1 MSYNVQEERM
11 AESALDEYETDIGQQ
26 QEDDLAGS
34 ATDAGSSAEG
44 QLEAGPFQD
53 CEERPESLE
62 DGVAADETAQPAAPV
77 PGDGEEQAQPE
88 EKPKRKRATRKR
100 TAEAAAEEHVGNT
113 QQGEDQE
120 NGNEQQSNPPDYAFP
135 GNDEVSDGD
144 VPPEIEAEGA
154 DTETDAFVLEES
166 EETGADDTALDGEG
180 TDRPKQEAESG
191 PVEGSEPVNKSKPR
205 RGRRTAAADRGP
217 KEQFASRP
225 LKNKPALLSLDLNEL
240 DKNLTEEEREEWN
253 AIYASYRSKSLLT
266 GRVMGIDTHSFTVR
280 SRETGQVERRKM
292 QCAVIISH
300 RVKVLIPET
309 EVWVPGQERPSYV
322 MRNMTGAEIDY
333 TILDVDREG
342 GVAIGSRRMAMM
354 ARRHFFDSVKSGHE
368 VGEKLSCRVLS
379 VGPKRCL
386 VECGGRDMSLSQ
398 KDLTYTAT
406 PDLRER
412 YHPGQTLD
420 CILKEYNR
428 QTGQMWVSV
437 KETVANPFFGAIK
450 RHPVGSRR
458 QAVISGKY
466 GGGVFCTLP
475 DETVCLCLYSTR
487 HSDSDF
493 RVGDTVILAI
503 KQFDYERS
511 LIYGRI
517 LSKW

>member
-1 MSYNVQEERM
+1 MNYDVQEERM
-11 AESALDEYETDIGQQ
+11 ELNSGGEQGAAVLLEDVPMGDTAGENTFSGGGGNEGAAEDAASFAGQG
-26 QEDDLAGS
+26 D
-34 ATDAGSSAEG
+34 G
-44 QLEAGPFQD
+44 Q
-53 CEERPESLE
+53 PESDVSTE
-62 DGVAADETAQPAAPV
+62 DSSESGEIAQEAQEPA
-77 PGDGEEQAQPE
+77 E
-88 EKPKRKRATRKR
+88 EKPKRKRTSRKKAAEDPAAAPQETPDER
-100 TAEAAAEEHVGNT
+100 APEEEEAVEAALDDDASDAAGVEHDAET
-113 QQGEDQE
+113 
-120 NGNEQQSNPPDYAFP
+120 A
-135 GNDEVSDGD
+135 
-144 VPPEIEAEGA
+144 
-154 DTETDAFVLEES
+154 AFVLEEGS
-166 EETGADDTALDGEG
+166 ETENLETEPLDGADPGDTDEPLDG
-180 TDRPKQEAESG
+180 PASA
-191 PVEGSEPVNKSKPR
+191 PNVEPPAGGARSR
-205 RGRRTAAADRGP
+205 RTRRTASTEMDP

-225 LKNKPALLSLDLNEL
+225 LKSKPALLSLDLNEL
-240 DKNLTEEEREEWN
+240 DRDLTEEEREEWN

-266 GRVMGIDTHSFTVR
+266 GRITGIDTHSFTVR
-280 SRETGQVERRKM
+280 NRETGQIERRKM
-292 QCAVIISH
+292 QCAVIISY
-300 RVKVLIPET
+300 RVKVLVPET
-309 EVWVPGQERPSYV
+309 EAWMPGQERPSYV

-342 GVAIGSRRMAMM
+342 GVAIGSRRMAMQ
-354 ARRHFFDSVKSGHE
+354 ARRHFFDAARNGHE
-368 VGEKLSCRVLS
+368 LGEKLTCRVLS

-420 CILKEYNR
+420 CILKEYDR

-437 KETVANPFFGAIK
+437 KDTLSNPFFGAIK
-450 RHPVGSRR
+450 RHPIGSRR

-487 HSDSDF
+487 HLDSDF
-493 RVGDTVILAI
+493 HIGDTVILVI
-503 KQFDYERS
+503 KQFDYARH

>member
-1 MSYNVQEERM
+1 MNYDVQEERM
-11 AESALDEYETDIGQQ
+11 NLNSGEEQGGAVLLEDVPMEGAAGENEFVGDGENDGAAQDAASFAEQGD
-26 QEDDLAGS
+26 
-34 ATDAGSSAEG
+34 G
-44 QLEAGPFQD
+44 QLEPDVPVEGSGDSGETGQ
-53 CEERPESLE
+53 ESQE
-62 DGVAADETAQPAAPV
+62 PV
-77 PGDGEEQAQPE
+77 E
-88 EKPKRKRATRKR
+88 EKPRRKR
-100 TAEAAAEEHVGNT
+100 TSRKKAAESPVEAPSESGP
-113 QQGEDQE
+113 E
-120 NGNEQQSNPPDYAFP
+120 
-135 GNDEVSDGD
+135 DGD
-144 VPPEIEAEGA
+144 TVETAMDDEASAGV
-154 DTETDAFVLEES
+154 DTSDTGGEEHDAETAAFVLEGTGES
-166 EETGADDTALDGEG
+166 EDPEVTSLDGADLGDADE
-180 TDRPKQEAESG
+180 PSN
-191 PVEGSEPVNKSKPR
+191 EPVSAPEAVPSAGGARPR
-205 RGRRTAAADRGP
+205 RVRRTVSAETGP

-240 DKNLTEEEREEWN
+240 DRDLTEEEREEWN

-266 GRVMGIDTHSFTVR
+266 GRITGIDTHSFTVR
-280 SRETGQVERRKM
+280 NRETGQIERRRM
-292 QCAVIISH
+292 QCAVIISY
-300 RVKVLIPET
+300 RVKVLVPET
-309 EVWVPGQERPSYV
+309 EVWMPGQERPAYV
-322 MRNMTGAEIDY
+322 LRNMTGAEIDY

-342 GVAIGSRRMAMM
+342 GVAIGSRRMAML
-354 ARRHFFDSVKSGHE
+354 ARRHFFDAARNGHE
-368 VGEKLSCRVLS
+368 LGEKLTCRVLS

-412 YHPGQTLD
+412 YHPGQALD

-428 QTGQMWVSV
+428 QSGQMWVSV
-437 KETVANPFFGAIK
+437 KETMTNPFFGAIK
-450 RHPVGSRR
+450 RHPIGSRR

-493 RVGDTVILAI
+493 HVGDTVILAI
-503 KQFDYERS
+503 KQFDYERH

>member
-1 MSYNVQEERM
+1 MNYNVQEERM
-11 AESALDEYETDIGQQ
+11 ELNSNEEQGGAMRLEDVPLEGTAAESGFTSEGVSDGLLEDAASFAE
-26 QEDDLAGS
+26 QED
-34 ATDAGSSAEG
+34 G
-44 QLEAGPFQD
+44 QLEPDG
-53 CEERPESLE
+53 SME
-62 DGVAADETAQPAAPV
+62 DSGETAQ
-77 PGDGEEQAQPE
+77 EAQEPEE
-88 EKPKRKRATRKR
+88 EKPKRKRTSRKK
-100 TAEAAAEEHVGNT
+100 TAEGPTETLQDTPGESEPEDGVTVETAMDGEASDGGDASDPSGEEH
-113 QQGEDQE
+113 
-120 NGNEQQSNPPDYAFP
+120 
-135 GNDEVSDGD
+135 
-144 VPPEIEAEGA
+144 
-154 DTETDAFVLEES
+154 DTETAAFVLEENGKP
-166 EETGADDTALDGEG
+166 EDLKTAPLDGADPGNADEPSEKPEFVPEAALPASGAKSRR
-180 TDRPKQEAESG
+180 DRSL
-191 PVEGSEPVNKSKPR
+191 
-205 RGRRTAAADRGP
+205 AAPEKGP

-225 LKNKPALLSLDLNEL
+225 LKNKSVLLSLDLNEL
-240 DKNLTEEEREEWN
+240 DRDLTEEEREEWN

-266 GRVMGIDTHSFTVR
+266 GRIMGIDTHSFTVR
-280 SRETGQVERRKM
+280 NRETGQIERRKM
-292 QCAVIISH
+292 QCAVIIQY

-309 EVWVPGQERPSYV
+309 EAWMPGQERPPYV
-322 MRNMTGAEIDY
+322 LRNMTGAEIDY

-342 GVAIGSRRMAMM
+342 GVAIGSRRMAML
-354 ARRHFFDSVKSGHE
+354 ARRHFFDAARNGHE
-368 VGEKLSCRVLS
+368 LGEKLTCRVLS

-412 YHPGQTLD
+412 YHPGQALD

-437 KETVANPFFGAIK
+437 KETMANPFFGAIK
-450 RHPVGSRR
+450 RHPIGSRR

-493 RVGDTVILAI
+493 HVGDTVILAI
-503 KQFDYERS
+503 KQFDYERN

>member
-1 MSYNVQEERM
+1 MNYDVQEERM
-11 AESALDEYETDIGQQ
+11 
-26 QEDDLAGS
+26 DLNG
-34 ATDAGSSAEG
+34 GEG
-44 QLEAGPFQD
+44 QDSTVQLGDVPMEGVAADNGFAGEEVNDGTVEDAASLVEQEAGQ
-53 CEERPESLE
+53 PEGSLE
-62 DGVAADETAQPAAPV
+62 DGGEAAQEAQAPA
-77 PGDGEEQAQPE
+77 E
-88 EKPKRKRATRKR
+88 EKPKRKRSSRKK
-100 TAEAAAEEHVGNT
+100 TAEDPVEAPQEASGESEPEEGEAAENAMDDDATDGADASDSGGEEH
-113 QQGEDQE
+113 
-120 NGNEQQSNPPDYAFP
+120 
-135 GNDEVSDGD
+135 
-144 VPPEIEAEGA
+144 
-154 DTETDAFVLEES
+154 DTETAAFVLEETGEPEVPEAEPS
-166 EETGADDTALDGEG
+166 DGTGPEDAEEPADDPESA
-180 TDRPKQEAESG
+180 PEAAAPAG
-191 PVEGSEPVNKSKPR
+191 GARPR
-205 RGRRTAAADRGP
+205 RARRAASQERGP

-240 DKNLTEEEREEWN
+240 DRDLTEEEREEWN

-266 GRVMGIDTHSFTVR
+266 GRIMGIDTHSFTVR
-280 SRETGQVERRKM
+280 NRETGQIERRRM
-292 QCAVIISH
+292 QCAVIISY
-300 RVKVLIPET
+300 RVKVLVPET
-309 EVWVPGQERPSYV
+309 EVWMPGQERPSYV

-342 GVAIGSRRMAMM
+342 GVAIGSRRMAMQ
-354 ARRHFFDSVKSGHE
+354 ARRHFFDAARNGHE
-368 VGEKLSCRVLS
+368 LGEKLACRVLS

-420 CILKEYNR
+420 CVLKEYNR

-437 KETVANPFFGAIK
+437 KETMANPFFGAIK
-450 RHPVGSRR
+450 RHPIGSRR

-493 RVGDTVILAI
+493 HVGDTVILAI
-503 KQFDYERS
+503 KQFDYERN

>member
-1 MSYNVQEERM
+1 MNYDVQEERLDYSSDEEPGYSAPHGEVP
-11 AESALDEYETDIGQQ
+11 AEGASVENGFAGAAINDVAG
-26 QEDDLAGS
+26 EDPVS
-34 ATDAGSSAEG
+34 FAEQSDG
-44 QLEAGPFQD
+44 QLEPDGSM
-53 CEERPESLE
+53 ENSGESSQE
-62 DGVAADETAQPAAPV
+62 PQEPA
-77 PGDGEEQAQPE
+77 E
-88 EKPKRKRATRKR
+88 EKPRRKR
-100 TAEAAAEEHVGNT
+100 TSRKKAVEEPVEAPQGTPGESSPEDEDTAETAADNETSDGVDASDPGGEEH
-113 QQGEDQE
+113 D
-120 NGNEQQSNPPDYAFP
+120 
-135 GNDEVSDGD
+135 
-144 VPPEIEAEGA
+144 AETA
-154 DTETDAFVLEES
+154 AFVLEEMGEPEEPLPVPEDDVGS
-166 EETGADDTALDGEG
+166 GDTEESAEDPASTAEETPPAGGA
-180 TDRPKQEAESG
+180 R
-191 PVEGSEPVNKSKPR
+191 PR
-205 RGRRTAAADRGP
+205 RARRTVAGEKGP

-240 DKNLTEEEREEWN
+240 DRDLTEEEREEWN

-266 GRVMGIDTHSFTVR
+266 GRITGIDTHSFTVR
-280 SRETGQVERRKM
+280 DRESGQIERRKM
-292 QCAVIISH
+292 LCAVIISY

-309 EVWVPGQERPSYV
+309 EMWMPGQERPPYV
-322 MRNMTGAEIDY
+322 LRNMTGAEIDY

-342 GVAIGSRRMAMM
+342 GVAIGSRRIATL
-354 ARRHFFDSVKSGHE
+354 ARRHFFDAARNGHE
-368 VGEKLSCRVLS
+368 LGEKLVCRVLS

-412 YHPGQTLD
+412 YHPGQALD

-428 QTGQMWVSV
+428 QSGQMWVSV
-437 KETVANPFFGAIK
+437 KETMANPFFGAIK
-450 RHPVGSRR
+450 RHPIGSRR

-493 RVGDTVILAI
+493 HVGDTVILAI
-503 KQFDYERS
+503 KQFDHDRH